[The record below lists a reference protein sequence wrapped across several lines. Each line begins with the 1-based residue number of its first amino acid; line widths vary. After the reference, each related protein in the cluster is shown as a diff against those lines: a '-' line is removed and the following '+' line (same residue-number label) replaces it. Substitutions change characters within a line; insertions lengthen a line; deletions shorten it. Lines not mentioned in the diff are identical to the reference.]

1 MARKRLGRGMGHG
14 CNNTVSRVRCPRGI
28 RAIRFGKVR
37 EDGINITRLGV
48 DKVILQ
54 GYLEGGF
61 FDLGKMGCDI
71 FANGR

>member
-1 MARKRLGRGMGHG
+1 M
-14 CNNTVSRVRCPRGI
+14 
-28 RAIRFGKVR
+28 RATDFGKVR
-37 EDGINITRLGV
+37 KDGINITRLVV

-61 FDLGKMGCDI
+61 FGLGKMGCDI